1 MGKKAINRFFAC
13 LMLVF
18 LLWSTSGFTIN
29 ARAAET
35 TSQVNHIIVFTTI
48 FPQAMSF
55 FSEMS
60 TVYKE
65 AFGRM
70 GYEFNLINQPGER
83 AMIDANQGIVDG
95 EAARIMNIDRE
106 QYPNLIRVPY
116 PIVTMQDGAYAIDD
130 SIKIEG
136 WESLTGKPYRV
147 GLLKG
152 IKSIEQK
159 LPLYVDKEHIV
170 NLSGVEQSIEML
182 KARRIDVFIVGTQV
196 EDTAF
201 MKSAANKEVHCVGIV
216 ETKVLYPWLHK
227 RHQDLVQPLADVLK
241 TMKAEGR
248 F

>member
-1 MGKKAINRFFAC
+1 MEKNKINRSITSLAVVP
-13 LMLVF
+13 LV
-18 LLWSTSGFTIN
+18 LISLVL
-29 ARAAET
+29 AEKVKAAEKN
-35 TSQVNHIIVFTTI
+35 SQEKHIIVFTTI

-65 AFGRM
+65 AFGRL
-70 GYEFNLINQPGER
+70 GYEFKLISQPGER
-83 AMIDANQGIVDG
+83 AMIDANQGTVDG
-95 EAARIMNIDRE
+95 EAARIMNIDRK

-136 WESLTGKPYRV
+136 WESLAGKPYRV

-170 NLSGVEQSIEML
+170 TLSGVEQSIEML

-201 MKSAANKEVHCVGIV
+201 MKSAASKEVKCVGIV

-241 TMKAEGR
+241 TMKSEGR